1 MAVVISINT
10 AHSMF
15 AAMTTEQLKKVR
27 FTIGAVAQAP
37 MFYNFKRSGVLG
49 EATNN
54 NKILD
59 ISTSYPAIWETADF
73 VLMGAQDPYH
83 ASRTISM
90 IIDLM
95 RKNLIIFT
103 KDGVVQTPEQVLA
116 FTASP

>member
-1 MAVVISINT
+1 MAVVITINT
-10 AHSMF
+10 AHPTF
-15 AAMTTEQLKKVR
+15 AAMDAEHLKKVR
-27 FTIGAVAQAP
+27 FTIGAVAQSP
-37 MFYNFKRSGVLG
+37 MFYNFKRSGEVG

-54 NKILD
+54 NKILEV
-59 ISTSYPAIWETADF
+59 STKYPLVWETADF

-95 RKNLIIFT
+95 RKNYIIFT